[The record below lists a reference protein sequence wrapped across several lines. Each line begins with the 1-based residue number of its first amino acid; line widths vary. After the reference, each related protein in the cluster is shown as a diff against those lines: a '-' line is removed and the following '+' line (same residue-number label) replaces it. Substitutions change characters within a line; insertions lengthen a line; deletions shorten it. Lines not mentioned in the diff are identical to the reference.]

1 MKRYS
6 KTKRIA
12 AALLA
17 LILVAGCSA
26 NTPDIAATTAASSS
40 ASAAVQSGGSA
51 SAAAVQLAD
60 ASASESAGFD
70 EDDALTSWSEDSS
83 TAIALNGSG
92 ANVEGAGA
100 KAEGNVVTITEA
112 GTYVAKGA
120 LDGQIVVNAPKDAVV
135 HLVLNGA
142 QIHNND
148 GPAVHVKAADKT
160 IVTLPEGTDNT
171 LTDGA
176 VYADTSDDAP
186 TAALYSKGDLT
197 INGGG
202 KLSVQGNA
210 NDGITS
216 KDDLKIMGGTISV
229 KAADD
234 GLIGRDLFAVQDGSI
249 TIEAGG
255 DGVKT
260 TNDTGEDKG
269 KVAIAGGTLNIT
281 SANDGIQ
288 SAASL
293 IIDGGMFHIVSG
305 GGSAASIKT
314 HQDQNQGP
322 RGFNRQAAEQSQSA
336 AAAQTQQNDSDSSSA
351 KALKAAGDMAISGGE
366 FEIDA
371 ADDAIHSN
379 ANIAILGG
387 TYRLASGDD
396 GIHADTSISISDGT
410 IDISKSYEGIESMNI
425 AISGGTIH
433 LVASDDGLNGGGG
446 SSGSDASK
454 GGAGSANG
462 MLTISGGYVYVDAEG
477 DGLDSNGSI
486 AMSGGTVI
494 VNGPTRDGNGALD
507 YDGTFDLSGGTLIA
521 AGSSGMAQAPSETSP
536 QRSFLM
542 TFPSTLEGGTL
553 VTITD
558 GSGAEVAA
566 FAPAKAFS
574 SIVVSGANLK
584 AGEEYTISTG
594 GASSGTVQ
602 DGMYQ
607 GGTVSGSAKVVTFKL
622 GDTVTYV
629 NESGVTTAN
638 TGMGPGGGRGPGG
651 AGGQGR
657 PAGGGR
663 EAGQP
668 GQPAK

>member
-6 KTKRIA
+6 KSKKIA

-26 NTPDIAATTAASSS
+26 NTSETAATTAASSS
-40 ASAAVQSGGSA
+40 ASAALPSGGSA
-51 SAAAVQLAD
+51 SAAAVQLTNVN
-60 ASASESAGFD
+60 ASETAGFN
-70 EDDALTSWSEDSS
+70 EDDALTSWSEDGS
-83 TAIALNGSG
+83 TAITLNGSG
-92 ANVEGAGA
+92 AAVEGSGA
-100 KAEGNVVTITEA
+100 KAEGNVVTISEA
-112 GTYVAKGA
+112 GTYIAKGTF
-120 LDGQIVVNAPKDAVV
+120 DGQIVVNAPKDAVV
-135 HLVLNGA
+135 HLVLNGV
-142 QIHNND
+142 QIHNDN
-148 GPAVHVKAADKT
+148 GPAIHVKEADKT
-160 IVTLPEGTDNT
+160 IVTLPEGTDNA

-176 VYADTSDDAP
+176 TYADTSDDAP

-197 INGGG
+197 INGAG

-216 KDDLKIMGGTISV
+216 KDDLKIMSGTISV

-260 TNDTGEDKG
+260 TNDTDENKG
-269 KVAIAGGTLNIT
+269 KVVIAGGTLNIT

-293 IIDGGMFHIVSG
+293 LIGGGTFRIVTG
-305 GGSAASIKT
+305 GGSAASTKT
-314 HQDQNQGP
+314 HQDQDQGP
-322 RGFNRQAAEQSQSA
+322 RGFNRQAAGQNPNTAGE
-336 AAAQTQQNDSDSSSA
+336 QTQQDDSESPSA
-351 KALKAAGDMAISGGE
+351 KALKAAADMTISGGD

-387 TYRLASGDD
+387 KYSLATGDD

-410 IDISKSYEGIESMNI
+410 IEISKSYEGIESMDI

-446 SSGSDASK
+446 SDSAEGGK
-454 GGAGSANG
+454 GMSGSANG

-477 DGLDSNGSI
+477 DGLDSNGSVS
-486 AMSGGTVI
+486 MTGGTVI

-668 GQPAK
+668 AK